1 MKNPSDTAPQADAK
15 SRVIVCAFI
24 VFLAA
29 VTCIW
34 PVVRATFVSGD
45 DERLILNHLL
55 VNHPSVGHAWTL
67 LTRVTDDLYQ
77 PIPMISFQLNYA
89 LAGADTGGQFPA
101 SARGFHTTNLM
112 LHGACAVLVLLVVRR
127 MAGCTRVGFI
137 AAMLFAV
144 HPFAVE
150 PVAWINGRMI
160 LLATLFALL
169 MIWLRIRGGKPST
182 VGAVIAWAASVA
194 SKVVPTVPIAA
205 MCCEWRVRGRLVRRG
220 WIMYGVMVVI
230 AAGGALLATKSTID
244 TVGEGDAGGASA
256 FVRVAMAWRYY
267 IENYFWPTRL
277 CAWSPP
283 PTGASASD
291 PRVMIA
297 VAEMVTFVV
306 MAWILRRR
314 NPAAFL
320 GMVFFAI
327 TILPFLAAGT
337 TRRFLAADR
346 YMYLPMM
353 GLHWAV
359 AAIAVRAIDSIR
371 VSMSQTAARVM
382 VGGPL
387 AAALFAG
394 FLWSQRLSET
404 WADSVRRDER
414 VMAVNPTEPDAHV
427 QLAKAHLFQ
436 RDPDAALHVIASAR
450 ATMSENGR
458 LAAAAGEAYRLKK
471 EFESAERELRVA
483 VEKLPEHTRT
493 SFLYALTFEDLGRY
507 AEASARYQKL
517 IEVSPDYLPA
527 LTALARCHRRDG
539 RGQEATILYER
550 GLTINEN
557 NVECLRGLAGILM
570 EARQDDRAL
579 KLLQHAARFD
589 VSDLTAMAWL
599 HVLLVEHGRGAET
612 AAMWERVWT
621 TVSRSDEALA
631 WRAWGEL
638 HAGRSPRPFVEQV
651 AHALSERNFA
661 EWAVVVEAL
670 GRGDED
676 AVKRFDLAVPV
687 GADVGSNRA
696 EKRRLIVSTIGMLP
710 GKVLT
715 TPAAMYLVAR
725 AFVIDGQVESAKKA
739 ATIVLQSPDPYWRD
753 LASRLIRTT
762 SATEQSVPR

>member
-1 MKNPSDTAPQADAK
+1 MWPAAK
-15 SRVIVCAFI
+15 
-24 VFLAA
+24 
-29 VTCIW
+29 
-34 PVVRATFVSGD
+34 ATFVSGD

-89 LAGADTGGQFPA
+89 LAGADAGGQFPV
-101 SARGFHTTNLM
+101 SARGFHLTNLM
-112 LHGACAVLVLLVVRR
+112 LHGACAVLVLLIVRR

-205 MCCEWRVRGRLVRRG
+205 MCCEWRVRGRLVRRD
-220 WIMYGVMVVI
+220 WIVFGVMVAI
-230 AAGGALLATKSTID
+230 AVGGTLLATMSTID
-244 TVGEGDAGGASA
+244 AAGDGDAGGAST
-256 FVRVAMAWRYY
+256 FVRMAMAWRYY
-267 IENYFWPTRL
+267 IESYVWPNRL

-283 PTGASASD
+283 PLEVSASD
-291 PRVMIA
+291 RRVMIA
-297 VAEMVTFVV
+297 MAEAAAFVI
-306 MAWILRRR
+306 ALWFFRKR

-320 GMVFFAI
+320 GLGFFAI
-327 TILPFLAAGT
+327 TMLPFLAAGT

-346 YMYLPMM
+346 YMYLPIV

-359 AAIAVRAIDSIR
+359 AAVAVQAIDSMR
-371 VSMSQTAARVM
+371 AKLSATTARTII
-382 VGGPL
+382 GGPL
-387 AAALFAG
+387 AVAIVASF
-394 FLWSQRLSET
+394 FWSQRLCES
-404 WADSVRRDER
+404 WVDSVRRDER
-414 VMAVNPTEPDAHV
+414 VVAVNSTEPDAHA

-436 RDPDAALHVIASAR
+436 RDPDAALRVISSAR
-450 ATMSENGR
+450 SKLGENGR
-458 LAAAAGEAYRLKK
+458 LAAAAGEAYRMKK
-471 EFESAERELRVA
+471 DFESAERELRVA

-493 SFLYALTFEDLGRY
+493 NFLYALTLEDLGRY
-507 AEASARYQKL
+507 AEAGARYQKL
-517 IEVSPDYLPA
+517 IDGSPDFLPA
-527 LTALARCHRRDG
+527 MTALARCHRRDG
-539 RGQEATILYER
+539 RVQEATTLYER
-550 GLTINEN
+550 ALNINEN
-557 NVECLRGLAGILM
+557 NVESLRGLAGILM
-570 EARQDDRAL
+570 ESKQDDRAL

-589 VSDLTAMAWL
+589 TSDVTAMAWL
-599 HVLLVEHGRGAET
+599 HILLVEQGRGAET
-612 AAMWERVWT
+612 AALWERVLAST
-621 TVSRSDEALA
+621 GRGDEVLA

-638 HAGRSPRPFVEQV
+638 QSGKSPRPFVEQV
-651 AHALSERNFA
+651 TGAAPERNFA

-696 EKRRLIVSTIGMLP
+696 EKRRLIVSSIGTMQ
-710 GKVLT
+710 GKTLA

-725 AFVIDGQVESAKKA
+725 AFVIDGQTDSARKA
-739 ATIVLQSPDPYWRD
+739 AAIVMQSPDPYWRD
-753 LASRLIRTT
+753 LAVRLMRTMA
-762 SATEQSVPR
+762 ATEQSAPR

>member
-1 MKNPSDTAPQADAK
+1 MKTPSDTPHQADAK

-24 VFLAA
+24 VFIAA
-29 VTCIW
+29 VACMW
-34 PVVRATFVSGD
+34 PAVRATFVSGD

-89 LAGADTGGQFPA
+89 LAGADAGGQFPV
-101 SARGFHTTNLM
+101 SARGFHVTSLM

-127 MAGCTRVGFI
+127 MARCTRIGFV
-137 AAMLFAV
+137 AAMLFAC

-169 MIWLRIRGGKPST
+169 MMWLRIREGTPSN
-182 VGAVIAWAASVA
+182 VGAVVAWAASVA

-205 MCCEWRVRGRLVRRG
+205 ICCERRVRGRLVRRD
-220 WIMYGVMVVI
+220 WIVYVVMIAI
-230 AAGGALLATKSTID
+230 AAGGTLLATKSTINA
-244 TVGEGDAGGASA
+244 VGEGDAGGASV

-283 PTGASASD
+283 PTGVSASD

-306 MAWILRRR
+306 MAWILQRR
-314 NPAAFL
+314 NPVAFHGL
-320 GMVFFAI
+320 CFFAI
-327 TILPFLAAGT
+327 TILPFLAAGM

-346 YMYLPMM
+346 YMYLPMV
-353 GLHWAV
+353 GLHWTV
-359 AAIAVRAIDSIR
+359 AAISVRAIDSIR
-371 VSMSQTAARVM
+371 ASSSLTISRAI

-387 AAALFAG
+387 AAALLAC

-414 VMAVNPTEPDAHV
+414 VVAVYPKVPDAHV
-427 QLAKAHLFQ
+427 QLAKAHLFHH
-436 RDPDAALHVIASAR
+436 DPDAALRVVASAR
-450 ATMSENGR
+450 STMIENGR
-458 LAAAAGEAYRLKK
+458 MAAAAGEAYRLKK
-471 EFESAERELRVA
+471 EFEPAERELRVA

-493 SFLYALTFEDLGRY
+493 SFLYALTLEDLGRY

-527 LTALARCHRRDG
+527 LTALARCHRREG
-539 RGQEATILYER
+539 RAQDAAILYER

-557 NVECLRGLAGILM
+557 NVECLRGLSGILM
-570 EARQDDRAL
+570 ETKQDGRAL
-579 KLLQHAARFD
+579 ELLQRAARFD

-599 HVLLVEHGRGAET
+599 HVLLVEQGRGAET
-612 AAMWERVWT
+612 AAMWERVLA
-621 TVSRSDEALA
+621 TVNRNDEALA

-651 AHALSERNFA
+651 ARAVPERNFA
-661 EWAVVVEAL
+661 EWAAVVEAL
-670 GRGDED
+670 GRGDEE

-687 GADVGSNRA
+687 GSDVGSNRA
-696 EKRRLIVSTIGMLP
+696 EKRRLIVSAIGTMP

-725 AFVIDGQVESAKKA
+725 AFVIDGQMESAKKA
-739 ATIVLQSPDPYWRD
+739 AAIVLQSPDPYWRD

-762 SATEQSVPR
+762 TTEQSVPR